1 MASKYFPNSATN
13 AVTVQKFDAMIL
25 NLKTLAGY
33 EKLGEEYKSTFLSM
47 KATIVDDGGNV
58 LKNFNNE
65 DAGAPPGEDIGS
77 GFGQIDQHLLYG
89 KFNTRAIGAFN
100 LEIEDVTTSYKIIID
115 FSIVKIDGN

>member
-65 DAGAPPGEDIGS
+65 DAGAPPGEGS
-77 GFGQIDQHLLYG
+77 SIL
-89 KFNTRAIGAFN
+89 
-100 LEIEDVTTSYKIIID
+100 KIYMHACRHPL
-115 FSIVKIDGN
+115 SILQPFQ